1 MPHFPCG
8 QGTTASHQVFAT
20 RSSTMTLD
28 TRDRITIPIT
38 GMTCAACVSHVST
51 ALEEVPAVAD
61 VSVNLASEKATI
73 GLREASL
80 CLDELRAA
88 VEDAGYGIAT
98 GDVTLAVGG
107 MTCAACVSHIEHALE
122 GVEGV
127 VSAGV
132 NLASERAS
140 VEYIPGVAAIS
151 DMRHAVEDAGYSLI
165 GVVGDQEDVST
176 PRDLTVLRRK
186 LAISLAIAA
195 AIMALMFAPGVHRLL
210 PFGMDY
216 LLLALATPVQFW
228 GGRQF
233 YQGAWGG
240 LKHRTSNMNTL
251 IAVGTSVAY
260 FYSAVITLLGDIS
273 LPGGIG
279 SETFFD
285 TSTAIIAL
293 VLLGKFLEAT
303 AKQRA
308 STAIRAMMSLRPD
321 SAQVIRDGIE
331 IQVGL
336 DDLQVGDVVLVRP
349 GERIPVDGRIVDGVS
364 SVDESMLT
372 GESVPVDKFPD
383 SEVIGGTI
391 NTTGSFTYRVNKV
404 GRDTMLAR
412 IISLVE
418 EAQGSK
424 APVQRLADTVAAYF
438 VPTVI
443 GVAALTFVFW
453 LAFGPSPSYL
463 HATLTAVAVL
473 IIACPCALGLATPAA
488 IMVGTGKGA
497 ELGVLIRSAE
507 ALERAHKLDVM
518 ALDKTGTITMGKP
531 SVAEL
536 LSERLTSNE
545 LLRLAASA
553 ERNSEHPLGRAIVES
568 ADAEDLPLA
577 DVGDFRALPGFG
589 VSATLDGDEFLIGNL
604 ALMRSNQVRIGDYEA
619 RSIVM
624 AGRGGTPVFVAR
636 SGEVIGLLAVA
647 DTIRPEARDA
657 ISRLRQDGIEVVML
671 TGDNRRTAD
680 EVARQ
685 VGIERVIA
693 EVLPGDKASAIEELQ
708 REGKVV
714 GMVGDGINDAPA
726 LAQADVSFAIGA
738 GADVAAETADITLV
752 GADLNGV
759 SKAIRLSKATMRSIR
774 QNLFWA
780 FAYNVALIPVAAGV
794 LYPVFSGNGVPD
806 FLVPVLGEYGFLN
819 PILAAAAM
827 AISSVTV
834 LANSLRLRRF
844 K

>member
-1 MPHFPCG
+1 M
-8 QGTTASHQVFAT
+8 A
-20 RSSTMTLD
+20 LE

-51 ALEEVPAVAD
+51 ALEEVPAVLD
-61 VSVNLASEKATI
+61 VNVNLASERATI
-73 GLREASL
+73 GLGDSGLR
-80 CLDELRAA
+80 LDELRAA

-98 GDVTLAVGG
+98 GNVTLAVGG
-107 MTCAACVSHIEHALE
+107 MTCAACVSHIEHALD

-127 VSAGV
+127 MSAGV

-140 VEYIPGVAAIS
+140 VQYVPGVAAIS
-151 DMRHAVEDAGYSLI
+151 EMRHAIEDAGYSVI
-165 GVVGDQEDVST
+165 GVVGDQDDAST

-186 LAISLAIAA
+186 LAVSLAIAA
-195 AIMALMFAPGVHRLL
+195 GIMALMFVPGVQGAL

-233 YQGAWGG
+233 YQGAWGA

-260 FYSAVITLLGDIS
+260 FYSAAITFLGDIW
-273 LPGGIG
+273 LPEGIG

-321 SAQVIRDGIE
+321 SAQVIRDGVE
-331 IQVGL
+331 TQVGI
-336 DDLQVGDVVLVRP
+336 DDLQVGNVVLVRP
-349 GERIPVDGRIVDGVS
+349 GERIPVDGEVVSGVS

-372 GESVPVDKFPD
+372 GESVPVDKVPG

-391 NTTGSFTYRVNKV
+391 NTTGSFTYRVSKV
-404 GRDTMLAR
+404 GRETMLAR
-412 IISLVE
+412 IVSLVE

-424 APVQRLADTVAAYF
+424 APAQRLADTVSAYF
-438 VPTVI
+438 VPAVI
-443 GVAALTFVFW
+443 GVAALTFAFW
-453 LAFGPSPSYL
+453 LAFGPAPSYI

-497 ELGVLIRSAE
+497 EFGVLIRSAE
-507 ALERAHKLDVM
+507 ALERAHKIQVM
-518 ALDKTGTITMGKP
+518 GLDKTGTITIGMP
-531 SVAEL
+531 SVAEIVSDSL
-536 LSERLTSNE
+536 ASDE

-553 ERNSEHPLGRAIVES
+553 ERNSEHPLGRALVES
-568 ADAEDLPLA
+568 AEAKNLSFA
-577 DVGDFRALPGFG
+577 DVDNFRALPGFG
-589 VSATLDGDEFLIGNL
+589 VSATLDGDELLIGNL
-604 ALMRSNQVRIGDYEA
+604 ALMVSNQVGVGDYEE

-624 AGRGGTPVFVAR
+624 AGKGGTPIFVAR
-636 SGEVIGLLAVA
+636 NGEVIGLLSVA
-647 DTIRPEARDA
+647 DAIRPEARDA
-657 ISRLRQDGIEVVML
+657 IRRLTGDGIEVVML
-671 TGDNRRTAD
+671 TGDNRRTAE

-685 VGIERVIA
+685 VGIERVVA
-693 EVLPGDKASAIEELQ
+693 EILPGDKASAIEALQ

-714 GMVGDGINDAPA
+714 GMAGDGINDAPA

-752 GADLNGV
+752 GADLDGV
-759 SKAIRLSKATMRSIR
+759 SKAVRLSKATMRSIR

-780 FAYNVALIPVAAGV
+780 FAYNVALIPVAAGA
-794 LYPVFSGNGVPD
+794 LYPVFAASGVPD
-806 FLVPVLGEYGFLN
+806 VLVPVLGEHGFLN

>member
-1 MPHFPCG
+1 M
-8 QGTTASHQVFAT
+8 TASQAIAH
-20 RSSTMTLD
+20 RNSTMAFE

-38 GMTCAACVSHVST
+38 GMTCAACVSHVSA
-51 ALEEVPAVAD
+51 ALEEAPSVVD
-61 VSVNLASEKATI
+61 VNVNLASERATVE
-73 GLREASL
+73 LRDSEL
-80 CLDELRAA
+80 RLDELRAA

-107 MTCAACVSHIEHALE
+107 MTCAACVSHIEHALGE
-122 GVEGV
+122 VEGV

-132 NLASERAS
+132 NLASERAA
-140 VEYIPGVAAIS
+140 VEYIPGVATVG

-165 GVVGDQEDVST
+165 GVVGDEDDVST
-176 PRDLTVLRRK
+176 PRDLSVLRRK
-186 LAISLAIAA
+186 LVASLTIAVI
-195 AIMALMFAPGVHRLL
+195 IMALMFTPRVHELL
-210 PFGMDY
+210 PVQMDY
-216 LLLALATPVQFW
+216 LLLAFATPVQFW

-233 YQGAWGG
+233 YLGAWSA
-240 LKHRTSNMNTL
+240 LRHRTSNMNTL

-260 FYSAVITLLGDIS
+260 FYSAVITFLGDVS
-273 LPGGIG
+273 LPEGIA

-293 VLLGKFLEAT
+293 VLLGRFLEAR

-308 STAIRAMMSLRPD
+308 SDAIRAMMSLRPD
-321 SAQVIRDGIE
+321 SAQVIRDDIE
-331 IQVGL
+331 IQVSI
-336 DDLQVGDVVLVRP
+336 DDLKVGDVVLVRP
-349 GERIPVDGRIVDGVS
+349 GERIPVDGEVVAGVS

-372 GESVPVDKFPD
+372 GESAPIDKTAG
-383 SEVIGGTI
+383 SEVFGGTI
-391 NTTGSFTYRVNKV
+391 NTTGSFTYRVGKV

-424 APVQRLADTVAAYF
+424 APVQRLADTVSAYF
-438 VPTVI
+438 VPAVI

-453 LAFGPSPSYL
+453 LAFGPSPSYI

-497 ELGVLIRSAE
+497 EFGALIRSAE
-507 ALERAHKLDVM
+507 ALERAHKVQVM

-531 SVAEL
+531 SVVEIVSDNLAPD
-536 LSERLTSNE
+536 E

-553 ERNSEHPLGRAIVES
+553 ERNSEHPLGRAIFEY
-568 ADAEDLPLA
+568 AEMRDLPLA
-577 DVGDFRALPGFG
+577 DAEGFRSLPGFG
-589 VSATLDGDEFLIGNL
+589 VSVTLDTDELLLGNL
-604 ALMRSNQVRIGDYEA
+604 ALMRSNQIGIGGYEA

-624 AGRGGTPVFVAR
+624 AGKGETPVFVAR
-636 SGEVIGLLAVA
+636 NGEVIGLLAVA
-647 DTIRPEARDA
+647 DAVRPEARDA
-657 ISRLRQDGIEVVML
+657 IARLMLDGIEVVML
-671 TGDNRRTAD
+671 TGDNKRTAE

-685 VGIERVIA
+685 VGIERVVA
-693 EVLPGDKASAIEELQ
+693 EVLPGDKASAIKELQ
-708 REGKVV
+708 WEGKVV

-726 LAQADVSFAIGA
+726 LAQADVSFAIGV

-752 GADLNGV
+752 GADLDGV

-794 LYPVFSGNGVPD
+794 LYPVFSGSGAPD
-806 FLVPVLGEYGFLN
+806 FLAPALGEHGFLN

-827 AISSVTV
+827 AVSSVTV

-844 K
+844 E